1 MAISVTTSHDRPNL
15 GVAPATIVGCF
26 GLRLHGDHLLGRR
39 VEVPL
44 RGQPDEAATE
54 AIGLLGTRWEGLAVL
69 HSTSWRFDQQAQALV
84 LTYLCCPDPDAREDG
99 VVLVVA
105 QPGASTTNHQGPALP
120 DPSRPS
126 PASLSHG
133 TVLHHGIGH
142 LAWLAEHSPEL
153 VAGSRAIAPG
163 LWEAIARTGHARAGQ
178 VAEAHRID
186 AAWGERDGVR

>member
-1 MAISVTTSHDRPNL
+1 MTSVATTAHDREALDVP
-15 GVAPATIVGCF
+15 PATVVECF
-26 GLRLHGDHLLGRR
+26 GLRLRGGYLLGRR

-44 RGQPDEAATE
+44 RGQPDEVAAE
-54 AIGLLGTRWEGLAVL
+54 AIGLLGTHWRGVAVL
-69 HSTSWRFDQQAQALV
+69 HSTSWRFDRQAHALV

-99 VVLVVA
+99 VVLV
-105 QPGASTTNHQGPALP
+105 QPGVLATDDQGPASA

-142 LAWLAEHSPEL
+142 LTWLAEHSPEL

-163 LWEAIARTGHARAGQ
+163 LWEAIARTAPARAGQ
-178 VAEAHRID
+178 VAEAHQID
-186 AAWGERDGVR
+186 LPG

>member
-1 MAISVTTSHDRPNL
+1 MTRAVTTSRDRAALDVP
-15 GVAPATIVGCF
+15 PATIVECF
-26 GLRLHGDHLLGRR
+26 GLRLGGDHLLGRR

-44 RGQPDEAATE
+44 QGQPDEAATE

-69 HSTSWRFDQQAQALV
+69 HSTSWRFDRQARALV

-105 QPGASTTNHQGPALP
+105 QPGASTTKYQGPTSP
-120 DPSRPS
+120 DPSWPS

-153 VAGSRAIAPG
+153 VARSRAVAPG

-178 VAEAHRID
+178 VAEAHQID
-186 AAWGERDGVR
+186 AAWGERDGVP

>member
-1 MAISVTTSHDRPNL
+1 MASVVTSTRERTALDVP
-15 GVAPATIVGCF
+15 PAGIVECF
-26 GLRLHGDHLLGRR
+26 GLRLRDGQVLGRR

-54 AIGLLGTRWEGLAVL
+54 AIGLRGTRWEGLAVL
-69 HSTSWRFDQQAQALV
+69 PSTSWRFDRQAHALV
-84 LTYLCCPDPDAREDG
+84 LTYLCCPDPDARDDG
-99 VVLVVA
+99 VVLMVA
-105 QPGASTTNHQGPALP
+105 QPGALATDDQGPASP

-126 PASLSHG
+126 PVSLSHG

-163 LWEAIARTGHARAGQ
+163 LWEAIARTGPARAGQ
-178 VAEAHRID
+178 VAEAHQID
-186 AAWGERDGVR
+186 PPG

>member
-1 MAISVTTSHDRPNL
+1 M
-15 GVAPATIVGCF
+15 
-26 GLRLHGDHLLGRR
+26 
-39 VEVPL
+39 

-54 AIGLLGTRWEGLAVL
+54 AIGLPGTRWEGFAVL
-69 HSTSWRFDQQAQALV
+69 HSTSWRFDRQAHALV

-99 VVLVVA
+99 VALVVA
-105 QPGASTTNHQGPALP
+105 QPRALATNGQGPASP

-126 PASLSHG
+126 PVSLSHG

-163 LWEAIARTGHARAGQ
+163 LWEAIARTGPARAGQ
-178 VAEAHRID
+178 VAEAHQID
-186 AAWGERDGVR
+186 PPG